1 VDPFRRFPGVYEQEL
16 VPVMFAGLARRLVTL
31 VAPLSQE
38 RVLDVACGTG
48 AVTRLLVERVAP
60 GGEVTGLD
68 LSERMLEVARSAVPG
83 ATFVAADARELPFAN
98 ASFDAATCQQGLQ
111 FVPEPVLALREL
123 RRVLGPGGRA
133 GLALW
138 AAIDTHPGFAE
149 LADALRDR
157 LGPEAHQAMLKP
169 YALPD
174 PGRVEEL
181 ALEAGFA
188 EVRVEVD
195 DAVFEWE
202 SVEAFVQAFGRGS
215 VLSEAFATAPE
226 ARVREVVE
234 DVAEAFSQDPSAP
247 FSFER
252 RSNLYLLA

>member
-1 VDPFRRFPGVYEQEL
+1 
-16 VPVMFAGLARRLVTL
+16 MFAGLARRLVTL

-123 RRVLGPGGRA
+123 RRGVRPRGPGRA
-133 GLALW
+133 ARWG
-138 AAIDTHPGFAE
+138 G
-149 LADALRDR
+149 
-157 LGPEAHQAMLKP
+157 
-169 YALPD
+169 
-174 PGRVEEL
+174 
-181 ALEAGFA
+181 
-188 EVRVEVD
+188 VR
-195 DAVFEWE
+195 
-202 SVEAFVQAFGRGS
+202 
-215 VLSEAFATAPE
+215 P
-226 ARVREVVE
+226 
-234 DVAEAFSQDPSAP
+234 PP
-247 FSFER
+247 
-252 RSNLYLLA
+252 